1 MLPVD
6 DDAGPADGLNPP
18 SPTRTRRAPGLLSG
32 ALIVWLGI
40 AALVLGM
47 VRVAVAQEPL
57 TPAPASAAQWASPG
71 EIGDFVQR
79 RADELRLA
87 GLAVVVVRDGDV
99 YQESYLGTAG
109 DGRPVTG
116 ETPFVLG
123 STSKQFTALAVQ
135 RLIADGHLSLDTRLG
150 DVFPEWPDTEGTL
163 GAVTIADLLGHT
175 SGLSTTAGL
184 GQWGWWPGRPTSI
197 AANAEAL
204 ASTRPDQPPGAY
216 AYSNSNYDLLGAV
229 VEEVTGEPFER
240 AMARLVYEPL
250 RLDHTSATATPGAVD
265 GVAAGH
271 HPWFGLLTAPTPC
284 PCTPGAVPSA
294 FQVST
299 AGDLTLLV
307 GAHLGTV
314 TSTLPDGVLAAAR
327 EPLATVSAYS
337 QYGSGWVV
345 RPLWELRGEVGD
357 PVDATHD
364 GEALPVCV
372 DHLGSTY
379 RSQSYLLACPT
390 LGFGIVAVTNTGAGL
405 DTTRWAR
412 FQTELLHLTLGT
424 PAPPPSFNPV
434 EGNAVLMILGA
445 LLGQS
450 LSVVPLLGRRR
461 SVARSL
467 IAVAGAAA
475 AMALW
480 WGYAPARLGCR
491 VPIASLWAGAPEL
504 GLATLVST
512 ALAAVVVAVVLTHRR
527 RERRPPSTPA

>member
-18 SPTRTRRAPGLLSG
+18 SPTTGRRPGLLGG
-32 ALIVWLGI
+32 ALLVWLGI

-47 VRVAVAQEPL
+47 VRVAVAQQPL
-57 TPAPASAAQWASPG
+57 TPAPASAARWAGPD
-71 EIGDFVQR
+71 EIEDFVER

-123 STSKQFTALAVQ
+123 STSKQFTALAIQ
-135 RLIADGHLSLDTRLG
+135 RLIADGHLSLDTRVC
-150 DVFPEWPDTEGTL
+150 DVFPDWPDAEGTL

-204 ASTRPDQPPGAY
+204 AETRLDPPGTY

-229 VEEVTGEPFER
+229 VEKVTGEPFER
-240 AMARLVYEPL
+240 AMLRLVYAPL
-250 RLDHTSATATPGAVD
+250 GLEHTSATTTPGAVD
-265 GVAAGH
+265 GLAAGH
-271 HPWFGLLTAPTPC
+271 HPWFELLTAPTPC

-345 RPLWELRGEVGD
+345 RPLWELRGNVGD
-357 PVDATHD
+357 PLDASLD
-364 GEALPVCV
+364 GESLPICV

-412 FQTELLHLTLGT
+412 FQSELLHLTLGT

-434 EGNAVLMILGA
+434 EANAALLVLGA
-445 LLGQS
+445 LLAQS

-467 IAVAGAAA
+467 VAVVGAAA

-512 ALAAVVVAVVLTHRR
+512 ALAAVVVAVVIARR
-527 RERRPPSTPA
+527 RERRS